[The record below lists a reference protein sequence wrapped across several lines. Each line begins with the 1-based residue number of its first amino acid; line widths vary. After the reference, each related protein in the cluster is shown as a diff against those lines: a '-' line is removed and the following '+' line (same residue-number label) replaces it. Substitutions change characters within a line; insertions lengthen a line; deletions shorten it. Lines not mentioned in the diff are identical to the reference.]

1 MAKYAVYIRQV
12 NQARIEVEVD
22 NKEEARWEA
31 VARWREQYAFADI
44 IGVEELPNIDTE
56 RVKWD

>member
-1 MAKYAVYIRQV
+1 MPKYAVYIRQV

-22 NKEEARWEA
+22 NEEEARWEA
-31 VARWREQYAFADI
+31 IVRWRQQYAFADI

-56 RVKWD
+56 EP